1 MVFSGFEVLD
11 VDPFWMP
18 STDAELEEFGD
29 LNSETRNTNI
39 SRKYIDSV
47 RKRKG
52 MIVDERLVQHGEKQK
67 TLKSQ

>member
-1 MVFSGFEVLD
+1 
-11 VDPFWMP
+11 MP